1 MSKVAGINDL
11 SAELAAK
18 RGISKAEAKS
28 IMEDVVSVTK
38 SAIIDGGVSLKGVMT
53 IKPTLRKGR
62 KGKIPFGENAGKEW
76 KSEDKYVLS
85 IKTGGDMEAELNQ

>member
-1 MSKVAGINDL
+1 MSKVAGVSEL

-18 RGISKAEAKS
+18 RGISKAEAADIVKDFVEVMS
-28 IMEDVVSVTK
+28 
-38 SAIIDGGVSLKGVMT
+38 SAICAGGVSIKGIMT

-62 KGKIPFGENAGKEW
+62 EGKITFGERKGESW

-85 IKTGGDMEAELNQ
+85 IKTGANMEEELNS

>member
-1 MSKVAGINDL
+1 MSKVSGINDL

-18 RGISKAEAKS
+18 RGISKSEARD

-38 SAIIDGGVSLKGVMT
+38 SAIVNGGVSIKGVMT

-62 KGKIPFGENAGKEW
+62 KGVIQMGERKGEEW
-76 KSEDKYVLS
+76 QSEDKYVLS

>member
-18 RGISKAEAKS
+18 RGISKSEARD

-38 SAIIDGGVSLKGVMT
+38 SAIVNGGVSIKGVMT

-62 KGKIPFGENAGKEW
+62 KGVIQMGERKGEEW
-76 KSEDKYVLS
+76 QSEDKYVLS

>member
-1 MSKVAGINDL
+1 MSKVLGINDL

-18 RGISKAEAKS
+18 RGISKSEARD
-28 IMEDVVSVTK
+28 IMEDVVSVMK
-38 SAIIDGGVSLKGVMT
+38 SAIIDGGVSIKGVMT
-53 IKPTLRKGR
+53 IKPALRKGR
-62 KGKIPFGENAGKEW
+62 TGKITFGANKGKEW

>member
-18 RGISKAEAKS
+18 RGISKSEARD

-38 SAIIDGGVSLKGVMT
+38 SAIVNGGVSIKGIMT

-62 KGKIPFGENAGKEW
+62 KGVIQMGERKGEEW
-76 KSEDKYVLS
+76 QSEDKYVLS